1 MIRPHYIT
9 PPIELATACEKCR
22 ANKKLDGWRFCSFCL
37 SESQSQTIAARKRRS
52 KEGRQVIG
60 GPRVTNSTAD
70 CDHDEQIGGMSRC
83 VRNLED
89 RTT

>member
-9 PPIELATACEKCR
+9 QPTELNAACERCR
-22 ANKKLDGWRFCSFCL
+22 ASNKVDGWRFCSACL
-37 SESQSQTIAARKRRS
+37 AESYSHTLAERIRRG

-60 GPRVTNSTAD
+60 GRRDSNSTAD
-70 CDHDEQIGGMSRC
+70 SEHDEQIGGMSRC

-89 RTT
+89 K

>member
-1 MIRPHYIT
+1 MIRPQAQLDT
-9 PPIELATACEKCR
+9 SCERCR
-22 ANKKLDGWRFCSFCL
+22 AKRKVDGWRFCSACL
-37 SESQSQTIAARKRRS
+37 TESQSQALAARKRRN

-60 GPRVTNSTAD
+60 GIRHMNSTAD

-89 RTT
+89 K

>member
-1 MIRPHYIT
+1 MNT
-9 PPIELATACEKCR
+9 EDTSCERCGSK
-22 ANKKLDGWRFCSFCL
+22 NKVDGWRFCCACL
-37 SESQSQTIAARKRRS
+37 AESHSQRLAERIRRA

-60 GPRVTNSTAD
+60 GIRDSNSTAD

-89 RTT
+89 K

>member
-1 MIRPHYIT
+1 MIT
-9 PPIELATACEKCR
+9 PHTPFDTSCERCR
-22 ANKKLDGWRFCSFCL
+22 AKSKVDGWRFCSACL
-37 SESQSQTIAARKRRS
+37 TESQSQALAARRRRN

-60 GPRVTNSTAD
+60 GIRDMNSTTD

-89 RTT
+89 K